1 MASEP
6 TPEQGE
12 SDEHDRDVTF
22 LADLSD
28 DELREFSRRASDL
41 AASMSRQM
49 APLVAAMAPA
59 TDLERRLRTAF
70 APALEQHAVAS
81 AALRRMQPVFDLP
94 HLSSAFTVEV
104 AGLRDWHRR
113 IDEIQ
118 KSLAPSAALL
128 GRLKDIAA
136 GYLPGNLQ
144 GLRLDWH
151 RVLDISEE
159 DGISLAW
166 APRQE
171 IVEELIGLDSRESR
185 EALLLKQ
192 QDEVL
197 DDVSSSLAI
206 VMHPALV
213 ELADLLGKAADAVRA
228 GHTEAAQAL
237 IANVLETTMKN
248 HANAWIRRTFPSV
261 EYRGAPG
268 TAHHRTLANATSGP
282 DNPRDLTLLQFNHY
296 LVLRGLTETFQGG
309 VSTQETFNRHLS
321 CHQASH
327 DTYRSGFALPSLLLT
342 QALLRVMDQV
352 LEPTE

>member
-6 TPEQGE
+6 TPDEGDFDEQ
-12 SDEHDRDVTF
+12 DRDERF

-28 DELREFSRRASDL
+28 DELREFSRRASAL
-41 AASMSRQM
+41 AATVSRQI
-49 APLVAAMAPA
+49 APLMAAMAPVS
-59 TDLERRLRTAF
+59 DLERRLRTSV
-70 APALEQHAVAS
+70 APMLEQHAATS

-94 HLSSAFTVEV
+94 QLSSAFTVEI
-104 AGLRDWHRR
+104 AGMRDWHRR

-136 GYLPGNLQ
+136 GYLPDNLH

-151 RVLDISEE
+151 HVLDISEE

-171 IVEELIGLDSRESR
+171 IVEELIGLDSREAR
-185 EALLLKQ
+185 ETLLHKR

-197 DDVSSSLAI
+197 DDVSRSLTL
-206 VMHPALV
+206 VTHPALA
-213 ELADLLGKAADAVRA
+213 ELADLLGKAADTVRD
-228 GHTEAAQAL
+228 GHAEAAQAL

-248 HANAWIRRTFPSV
+248 HANAWIRRTFPSA
-261 EYRGAPG
+261 EYQGALG
-268 TAHHRTLANATSGP
+268 TRHHRTLASATSGP
-282 DNPRDLTLLQFNHY
+282 DNPRDLTLLQFKHY
-296 LVLRGLTETFQGG
+296 LVLRGLTNTFQGG

-327 DTYRSGFALPSLLLT
+327 DTYRNGFALPSLLLT
-342 QALLRVMDQV
+342 QALLRVMDQA